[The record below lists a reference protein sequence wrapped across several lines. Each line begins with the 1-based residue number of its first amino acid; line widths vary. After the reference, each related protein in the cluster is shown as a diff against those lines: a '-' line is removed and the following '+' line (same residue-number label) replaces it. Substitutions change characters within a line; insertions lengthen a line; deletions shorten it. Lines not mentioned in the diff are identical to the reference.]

1 MGKFY
6 SSYDPRK
13 QRASLVGKDSDLA
26 DTTPLL
32 SEMLRYLS
40 SVAQTAEVEEEGAS
54 VVVKRDENGYM
65 LPDKAQ
71 NNTFDFDA
79 AQKLFHGLQEEG
91 IPMTVVTRWA
101 AYAAKLPPELKGSIG
116 EGPNHSNHSNSFKI
130 GIFLRKFQFLIS
142 DFNF

>member
-13 QRASLVGKDSDLA
+13 QRASLVGKDLVHA
-26 DTTPLL
+26 DSTPLL

-40 SVAQTAEVEEEGAS
+40 SVSKNAEVEEEGDS

-79 AQKLFHGLQEEG
+79 AQKLYRTLQEEG
-91 IPMTVVTRWA
+91 VPMTVVTRWA
-101 AYAAKLPPELKGSIG
+101 AYAAKLPLSIYDLMAKTK
-116 EGPNHSNHSNSFKI
+116 E
-130 GIFLRKFQFLIS
+130 
-142 DFNF
+142 

>member
-13 QRASLVGKDSDLA
+13 QRASLVGKDLDDA
-26 DTTPLL
+26 DSTPLL

-101 AYAAKLPPELKGSIG
+101 AYAAELKGSIG
-116 EGPNHSNHSNSFKI
+116 EGPNHSNHSNHSNSFK
-130 GIFLRKFQFLIS
+130 
-142 DFNF
+142 